1 MMERKLR
8 NQEESEPEA
17 RHPKPTALFQLFA
30 GQICQY
36 HLVLLIQDTYHL
48 WIRNCRGSNAVMRYS
63 LFPKR
68 LLAALILLSTLLTVA
83 ASPIR
88 TDTLAQTANIQ
99 KSQPSDSQ
107 LVKIMLIRRD
117 KESRRNLVQ
126 TSPVT
131 EHEYW
136 TLILDLKLN
145 SIETYF
151 GYRTRFETN
160 QEGTRGSWVNEAK
173 MHTNTGNIFVVVR
186 EPKGIILGSFSAS
199 QVARRKIYLRLT
211 KAPVKPNLWYIDQI
225 LAMLETYLPNELG
238 ISVDLDLTPHGIWV
252 PLVMKMVN
260 AGCTGARKLVV
271 GNHEANLSGGPLK
284 QSSKP
289 QFGVGPSV

>member
-17 RHPKPTALFQLFA
+17 RHPKPTALFQLFLPINKPLVSNLSPATFFVLIPLNRFA

-36 HLVLLIQDTYHL
+36 HLICSPDT
-48 WIRNCRGSNAVMRYS
+48 RYISS
-63 LFPKR
+63 L
-68 LLAALILLSTLLTVA
+68 
-83 ASPIR
+83 
-88 TDTLAQTANIQ
+88 
-99 KSQPSDSQ
+99 DSQ
-107 LVKIMLIRRD
+107 LSWFKRCNAILIIPKTLTCCFDFALNPPHCCRISYKNQYSGANGEYSKIIK
-117 KESRRNLVQ
+117 KEPGSNF
-126 TSPVT
+126 S
-131 EHEYW
+131 
-136 TLILDLKLN
+136 
-145 SIETYF
+145 ETYF

-252 PLVMKMVN
+252 PLVTKMVN

>member
-1 MMERKLR
+1 
-8 NQEESEPEA
+8 
-17 RHPKPTALFQLFA
+17 
-30 GQICQY
+30 
-36 HLVLLIQDTYHL
+36 
-48 WIRNCRGSNAVMRYS
+48 MRYS

-68 LLAALILLSTLLTVA
+68 LLAALILLSTVLTVA

-107 LVKIMLIRRD
+107 LVKIMLVRRD
-117 KESRRNLVQ
+117 KKSRRNLVQ

-145 SIETYF
+145 SMETYF
-151 GYRTRFETN
+151 GYRTGFETN

-173 MHTNTGNIFVVVR
+173 THTNTGNIFVVVR

-199 QVARRKIYLRLT
+199 QAARRKIYLRLA

-252 PLVMKMVN
+252 PLVTKMVN

-271 GNHEANLSGGPLK
+271 GDEANLSGGPPK

-289 QFGVGPSV
+289 QFGVGPSVSEKLPTYANLTDVEFARLLQEETRRLDDQEKADKHH